1 MTKDKTTPKRGRPR
15 KHPDDVPTKRGRKKS
30 DKKTYGVLMREKQ
43 DKDKKRTYREEREE
57 GLEKTLCAIKWC
69 KERDRQALKAG
80 RYITKQIGRATYT
93 GTPEAIAKIE
103 RQHE

>member
-1 MTKDKTTPKRGRPR
+1 MTKDSKTTA
-15 KHPDDVPTKRGRKKS
+15 KRGRKKS

-43 DKDKKRTYREEREE
+43 DKDKKRTYWE
-57 GLEKTLCAIKWC
+57 
-69 KERDRQALKAG
+69 ERDRQALKAG

-103 RQHE
+103 RMKNNG